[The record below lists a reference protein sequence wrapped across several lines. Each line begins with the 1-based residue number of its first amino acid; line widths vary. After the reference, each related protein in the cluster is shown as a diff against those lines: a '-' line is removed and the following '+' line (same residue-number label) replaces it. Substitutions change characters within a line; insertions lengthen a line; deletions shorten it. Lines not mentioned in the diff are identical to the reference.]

1 MALQQN
7 ASEIVIIDVN
17 KEKALGEALDINH
30 GLCFVGQMLVYAGDY
45 SDIKDCDVIIISAGM
60 GRKPGETRLDL
71 AKKNLVVA
79 KDITDNIMKYYT
91 RGAILVVANPVD
103 ILTYKIQKWSG
114 LPNGRVFGSGT
125 VLDSA
130 RLRFSLAEKFNV
142 DIRNVHGYVVG
153 EHGDSQI
160 PLWSST
166 HIAGMNV
173 EEYGNLHHN
182 TFTDADREKIKEEI
196 KKAGATII
204 KNKGATYYAVSIAVN
219 SIVETLL
226 KNQNTIRTVSSVVDG
241 IYGISDV
248 AISLP
253 SIINSYGVEEII
265 PFPITPEEEKLL
277 RASAD
282 AVKAILNEVKDI

>member
-1 MALQQN
+1 
-7 ASEIVIIDVN
+7 
-17 KEKALGEALDINH
+17 
-30 GLCFVGQMLVYAGDY
+30 
-45 SDIKDCDVIIISAGM
+45 
-60 GRKPGETRLDL
+60 
-71 AKKNLVVA
+71 
-79 KDITDNIMKYYT
+79 
-91 RGAILVVANPVD
+91 
-103 ILTYKIQKWSG
+103 
-114 LPNGRVFGSGT
+114 
-125 VLDSA
+125 
-130 RLRFSLAEKFNV
+130 
-142 DIRNVHGYVVG
+142 
-153 EHGDSQI
+153 
-160 PLWSST
+160 
-166 HIAGMNV
+166 MNV